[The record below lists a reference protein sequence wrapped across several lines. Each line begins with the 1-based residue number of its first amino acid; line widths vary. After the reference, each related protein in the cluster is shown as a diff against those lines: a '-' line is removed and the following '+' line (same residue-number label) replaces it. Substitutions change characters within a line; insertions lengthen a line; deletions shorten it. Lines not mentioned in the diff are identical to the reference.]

1 MNRINIFRKG
11 DKVRITTWRGAVLYG
26 DGYAQDP
33 ELNRK
38 RATVDAATDRMV
50 DITLENGQSYC
61 LDIRCV
67 ALVKPKKRTFKQIMR
82 SVARQ
87 KQFRKDYTLR
97 FSEDGDEAEFTVDCT
112 DYYTGESIEGV
123 HFRINAEGCATLYAV
138 TPEELLIL
146 ARACQEIAAGRK
158 EEA

>member
-67 ALVKPKKRTFKQIMR
+67 ELVKPKKRTFKQITHTLSRNPIIKKRWHKERYFDDPRTVLFVNERGIIFHVYDDGEMR
-82 SVARQ
+82 
-87 KQFRKDYTLR
+87 
-97 FSEDGDEAEFTVDCT
+97 
-112 DYYTGESIEGV
+112 IEIDPNGY
-123 HFRINAEGCATLYAV
+123 HSDIF
-138 TPEELLIL
+138 TPEELVLF
-146 ARACQEIAAGRK
+146 AAACQEIAAGRK